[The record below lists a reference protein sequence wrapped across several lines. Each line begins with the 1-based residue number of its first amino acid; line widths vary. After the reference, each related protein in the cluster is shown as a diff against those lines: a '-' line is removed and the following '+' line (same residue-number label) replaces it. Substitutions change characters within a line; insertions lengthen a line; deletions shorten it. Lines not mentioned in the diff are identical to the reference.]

1 MSNRAVYVPRRAKR
15 IDFGQHE
22 RILSPRKETLISGD
36 GGSAVKTTTGILAFT
51 LFALSTFA
59 AATDTLVMRDG
70 TTHSG
75 TFVSATSTTI
85 TFREAKTLHRYSR
98 SKVQSLQ
105 FGDTA
110 SSGTSTAKSP
120 GAKAATSAV
129 SSRQP
134 VILPAGTEI
143 VVLTNQNIDSKT
155 ATEGQVFSADVAE
168 PVADESG
175 QVVIPK
181 GSPAELIIRRVSAGN
196 VTGGSELSLDLQS
209 VKVDSHRYIVSTQDV
224 QQQGAAGIGANKR
237 TAAMVGGGAALGTL
251 IGAGAGGGKGAAVGV
266 LAGAAAGTGA
276 EVLTKGK
283 AVQVPAESKL
293 RFKLDQ
299 PLRLDQAY

>member
-1 MSNRAVYVPRRAKR
+1 MSKST
-15 IDFGQHE
+15 GM
-22 RILSPRKETLISGD
+22 LI
-36 GGSAVKTTTGILAFT
+36 VMV
-51 LFALSTFA
+51 FALSTWTA
-59 AATDTLVMRDG
+59 ASDTLVMRDG
-70 TTHSG
+70 TTHTG
-75 TFVSATSTTI
+75 TFVSATSATI
-85 TFREAKTLHRYSR
+85 TFREGKILHRYPR
-98 SKVQSLQ
+98 SKLQSLQ
-105 FGDTA
+105 FGEST
-110 SSGTSTAKSP
+110 TSATKSANATKP
-120 GAKAATSAV
+120 TATSALPA
-129 SSRQP
+129 RAP
-134 VILPAGTEI
+134 VIVPAGTEI

-168 PVADESG
+168 SIMDSSG

-181 GSPAELIIRRVSAGN
+181 GSPAELVIRKVSAGN

-209 VKVDSHRYIVSTQDV
+209 VKVGSHRYIVSSQDM
-224 QQQGAAGIGANKR
+224 QQQGTQGIGANKR
-237 TAAMVGGGAALGTL
+237 TATMVGGGAALGTL
-251 IGAGAGGGKGAAVGV
+251 IGAVAGGGKGAAVGA

>member
-1 MSNRAVYVPRRAKR
+1 MKLKS
-15 IDFGQHE
+15 
-22 RILSPRKETLISGD
+22 
-36 GGSAVKTTTGILAFT
+36 GILAFM
-51 LFALSTFA
+51 LFSISALTA
-59 AATDTLVMRDG
+59 ADTLILRDG
-70 TTHSG
+70 TTRSG
-75 TFVSATSTTI
+75 TLVSATSTTI
-85 TFREAKTLHRYSR
+85 TFREGKTLHRYAR

-105 FGDTA
+105 FGDNTA
-110 SSGTSTAKSP
+110 PSSTST
-120 GAKAATSAV
+120 KALTTKATTTATT
-129 SSRQP
+129 RQP

-155 ATEGQVFSADVAE
+155 ASEGQVFSADVAE
-168 PVADESG
+168 PVADDSG

-181 GSPAELIIRRVSAGN
+181 GSPAELIISKVSAGN

-209 VKVDSHRYIVSTQDV
+209 VKVGSQRYVVSTQDV
-224 QQQGAAGIGANKR
+224 QQQGTAGIGANKR
-237 TAAMVGGGAALGTL
+237 TATMVGGGAALGTL
-251 IGAGAGGGKGAAVGV
+251 IGAVAGGGKGAAVGV

-293 RFKLDQ
+293 RFRLDQ

>member
-1 MSNRAVYVPRRAKR
+1 MRR
-15 IDFGQHE
+15 
-22 RILSPRKETLISGD
+22 
-36 GGSAVKTTTGILAFT
+36 TTVLLVGVVFV
-51 LFALSTFA
+51 LSTWALA
-59 AATDTLVMRDG
+59 ADTLVMRDG
-70 TTHSG
+70 TTHTG
-75 TFVSATSTTI
+75 TFMSATATTI
-85 TFREAKTLHRYSR
+85 TFREGKTLHRYSR

-105 FGDTA
+105 FGDSTV
-110 SSGTSTAKSP
+110 SGTTAAKSTA
-120 GAKAATSAV
+120 AKGSSAV
-129 SSRQP
+129 PARQP
-134 VILPAGTEI
+134 VVLPAGTEI

-168 PVADESG
+168 NVADSSG

-181 GSPAELIIRRVSAGN
+181 GSPAELIIRKVSAGN

-209 VKVDSHRYIVSTQDV
+209 VKVDGHRYIVSSEDV
-224 QQQGAAGIGANKR
+224 QQQGAQGIGANKR

-251 IGAGAGGGKGAAVGV
+251 VGAVAGGGKGAAIGA

-283 AVQVPAESKL
+283 AVQVPVESKL

>member
-1 MSNRAVYVPRRAKR
+1 VNH
-15 IDFGQHE
+15 I
-22 RILSPRKETLISGD
+22 RKLCIVIVIVISTVMVA
-36 GGSAVKTTTGILAFT
+36 S
-51 LFALSTFA
+51 
-59 AATDTLVMRDG
+59 DTLLLRDG
-70 TTHSG
+70 TTHTG
-75 TFVSATSTTI
+75 TLVTATATTI
-85 TFREAKTLHRYSR
+85 TFREGKVLHRYSR

-105 FGDTA
+105 FGD
-110 SSGTSTAKSP
+110 STT
-120 GAKAATSAV
+120 AKAASSAV
-129 SSRQP
+129 PTRPP

-168 PVADESG
+168 DVADSSG

-181 GSPAELIIRRVSAGN
+181 GSPAELIIRKASAGN

-209 VKVDSHRYIVSTQDV
+209 VKVASHRYIVSSEDM
-224 QQQGAAGIGANKR
+224 QQQGNQGIGANKR

-251 IGAGAGGGKGAAVGV
+251 VGAVAGGGKGAAIGV
-266 LAGAAAGTGA
+266 LAGAAAGTGV

-283 AVQVPAESKL
+283 SVQVPAESKL